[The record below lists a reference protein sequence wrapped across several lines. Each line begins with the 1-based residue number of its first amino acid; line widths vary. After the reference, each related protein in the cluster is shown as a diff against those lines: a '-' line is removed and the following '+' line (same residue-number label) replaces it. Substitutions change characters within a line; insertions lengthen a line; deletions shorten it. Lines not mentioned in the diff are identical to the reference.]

1 MLKKNEELSLLKYN
15 RNPNIKFNS
24 FINYKNN
31 NKLNNSIFEIYKSF
45 QNNNFYMII
54 PNIKTNN
61 IEVFYLHENE
71 LEIYKILKGQ
81 NYEISFI
88 KYYINKKN
96 EEYLLSTDI
105 LEQIYIW
112 DITHNYINI
121 QIIKTDYF
129 CTMLSN
135 LLLFMENDVYII
147 TTCCPDENDTT
158 NFDETYSKIYSLSD
172 GNLIRNIKGTN
183 MNFTYYILHWY
194 NIIDNSNYIIECCKG
209 KIYIYNFINDDTYI
223 NFSENLGNGNFL
235 KGIIFT
241 KNNNDYLITGRDD
254 GYVLI
259 LDLNQKLII
268 NLIEFKKNNFIECQ
282 IYHIEK
288 WNSKY
293 FFVYEYTQNSIYFI
307 EFENLKKVSRFKFD
321 KNNSIEEIKI
331 MNHHIYGKSLL
342 ISNEKNYIQ
351 LWN

>member
-1 MLKKNEELSLLKYN
+1 MLKKNEDLSLLKYN
-15 RNPNIKFNS
+15 KNPNVKFNS
-24 FINYKNN
+24 FIKYKNN
-31 NKLNNSIFEIYKSF
+31 IKLKNSIFEIYESF
-45 QNNNFYMII
+45 QNNSYYLII

-61 IEVFYLHENE
+61 IEVFYLNENE
-71 LEIYKILKGQ
+71 LEIYKILKGH

-121 QIIKTDYF
+121 QIIKTDYI

-135 LLLFMENDVYII
+135 LLLFMENDNYII
-147 TTCCPDENDTT
+147 TSCCPDEYYTT
-158 NFDETYSKIYSLSD
+158 NFDETYSKIFSLSD

-183 MNFTYYILHWY
+183 MNFTYYILNWY

-209 KIYIYNFINDDTYI
+209 KIYVYNAINDDTYI
-223 NFSENLGNGNFL
+223 NFSENLVGHGNFL

-241 KNNNDYLITGRDD
+241 KNNNDYLITGKDD

-259 LDLNQKLII
+259 LDLNKKLII
-268 NLIEFKKNNFIECQ
+268 NLIDFNKSNCNHIKGQ

-307 EFENLKKVSRFKFD
+307 EFENLILMAFYMHFL
-321 KNNSIEEIKI
+321 NLNFF
-331 MNHHIYGKSLL
+331 
-342 ISNEKNYIQ
+342 
-351 LWN
+351 